1 MNTYERIYTLL
12 TEEARKSP
20 AERRFRARVAMKKA
34 KAKRQGKSTTDAAE
48 AHRMGR
54 LSAESEAAGNPELA
68 KRQKEAGKAAK
79 RGTLKG
85 ARPSTVYGG
94 K

>member
-1 MNTYERIYTLL
+1 MNSYDRIYTLL
-12 TEEARKSP
+12 TEDARLDKKLAS
-20 AERRFRARVAMKKA
+20 ARRK
-34 KAKRQGKSTTDAAE
+34 GKSTIDAAE
-48 AHRMGR
+48 AHRMGK
-54 LSAESEAAGNPELA
+54 LAAESEAAGNPELA